1 MKERLIK
8 MKAHSLEVRN
18 KLRRWINFVKLS
30 INNIFILISNL
41 YLFQNNFLNYVTI
54 IIINILHIK
63 YMLNL

>member
-30 INNIFILISNL
+30 INNIFIVISNL
-41 YLFQNNFLNYVTI
+41 YLFQNNF
-54 IIINILHIK
+54 
-63 YMLNL
+63 